1 MSSKGACIMNEQ
13 KVILIPVDQI
23 HIPNPRV
30 RNGKRHLEIAEN
42 IIKVGLKRPITIAK
56 SCSDIEGKIYDLVC
70 GQGRLEI
77 FIAAK
82 QSDIPAIV
90 IKADEQEIYLK
101 SLVENLAR
109 RHHSPMDLINGIR
122 VLKDQDYG
130 INDIAKKTGLS
141 STYIK
146 DISVLIDNGEER
158 LIAGVEKGNI
168 PISLAATIAE
178 SSNDDQSALQ
188 EAYESGLLKGKR
200 LLLAKEIIER
210 RRTRGKTIQYGGGK
224 RSGISRR
231 STAESVIKAY
241 QENVTKKKILVR
253 KSEMV
258 TTHLMFINGA
268 LKKLY
273 ADDNFK
279 TLLKAEGLDHFPKI
293 LSDQLQGSGATYHV

>member
-1 MSSKGACIMNEQ
+1 MSDH
-13 KVILIPVDQI
+13 KVVLVPVDQI

-30 RNGKRHLEIAEN
+30 RNGQRHLEIAEN
-42 IIKVGLKRPITIAK
+42 IIKVGLKRPITVSR
-56 SCSDIEGKIYDLVC
+56 SCSDIDGKVYDLVC
-70 GQGRLEI
+70 GQGRLET

-82 QSDIPAIV
+82 QSEIPAI
-90 IKADEQEIYLK
+90 IIEANEEEIYLK

-122 VLKDQDYG
+122 ILKDQKYSL
-130 INDIAKKTGLS
+130 NDIARKTGLS

-146 DISVLIDNGEER
+146 DISILIDNGEER

-210 RRTRGKTIQYGGGK
+210 RRIRGKTIRYGDGK
-224 RSGISRR
+224 RSGISKR
-231 STAESVIKAY
+231 STAEDVIKAY
-241 QENVTKKKILVR
+241 QENVAKKKILVR

-258 TTHLMFINGA
+258 TTHLMFINSA

-279 TLLKAEGLDHFPKI
+279 TLLKAEGLHHFPKI
-293 LSDQLQGSGATYHV
+293 LSDKLYESEETYHA

>member
-1 MSSKGACIMNEQ
+1 MRDH
-13 KVILIPVDQI
+13 KVIMISVDGI
-23 HIPNPRV
+23 HIPNPRI

-42 IIKVGLKRPITIAK
+42 IIKVGLKRPITVAL
-56 SCSDIEGKIYDLVC
+56 SCSNIDGKPYDLVC
-70 GQGRLEI
+70 GQGRLET

-82 QSDIPAIV
+82 QAEIPAIM
-90 IKADEQEIYLK
+90 IKADEEEIYLK

-109 RHHSPMDLINGIR
+109 RHHSPMDLVNGIR

-130 INDIAKKTGLS
+130 INSIARKTGLS

-146 DISVLIDNGEER
+146 DISTLIDNGEER
-158 LIAGVEKGNI
+158 LISGVEKGNI

-178 SSNDDQSALQ
+178 SSDDQSALQ

-210 RRTRGKTIQYGGGK
+210 RRTRGKVIKYGGDK
-224 RSGISRR
+224 RSGVSRR
-231 STAESVIKAY
+231 STAEDVIKAY
-241 QENVTKKKILVR
+241 QDNVTKKKILVR

-258 TTHLMFINGA
+258 TTHLMFITSA

-279 TLLKAEGLDHFPKI
+279 TLLKAEELDHFPKI
-293 LSDQLQGSGATYHV
+293 LNDALQDSVEQDYA